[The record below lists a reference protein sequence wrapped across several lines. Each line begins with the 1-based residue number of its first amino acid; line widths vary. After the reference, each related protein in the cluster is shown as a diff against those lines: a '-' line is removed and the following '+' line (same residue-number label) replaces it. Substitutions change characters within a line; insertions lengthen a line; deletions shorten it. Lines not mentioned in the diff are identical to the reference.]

1 MLNIISTLNGQDL
14 GFLKIVASAWGIEIK
29 ASEAY
34 KARTKLALDMK
45 NKEIINEIYD
55 SFPENVRKTVD
66 TLLENEGKIPWAK
79 FTRDFGDIQV
89 MGSARRDR
97 ERPDLNPAT
106 PAEFLWYR
114 AFIGRAFLSAE
125 AEPQE
130 FAYIPEEIYSYLKP
144 AHNREHQLPGRFATQ
159 KECQI
164 IHNTSTMILDDLCT
178 LISIYRNGFQPD
190 QYCEYFEVPFQFLKS
205 ILTDLEIISMDGNLD
220 PEKVRV
226 FLETPPES
234 SLLLLVNHWIENTHL
249 NEISLMHDLS
259 IEGVLDRNHVK
270 VRNFIIDQISRI
282 PANKWWNLD
291 SFVKYIYQSNPDFQR
306 PAGNYESWYI
316 KNIES
321 GEFLQGFE
329 HWDAIDGNFIRFMI
343 TGPLYWLGLIDIASG
358 KNDHSPQAFRLSTWN
373 AELLSNQTP
382 KGIDP
387 VESKIKLD
395 SYGKVVI
402 PVQYS
407 RTTRYQVS
415 RFSEWQGKTKDGFI
429 FYITPDSL
437 QRAKSQGLT
446 INHIIKILQSGLPH
460 PFPPKL
466 KIALENW
473 EQYGT
478 QAYFSNVILLNI
490 SEPKAIEQL
499 LASPIKKFIQSVLNQ
514 NTITVLPHGVDQIRK
529 ALIEYGYLSEQSEKS

>member
-29 ASEAY
+29 ASDAY
-34 KARTKLALDMK
+34 KARTQLALDMD

-106 PAEFLWYR
+106 PAEYLWYR

-130 FAYIPEEIYSYLKP
+130 FAYIPEEIFSFLKP
-144 AHNREHQLPGRFATQ
+144 AHIKEHQLPGRFATP
-159 KECQI
+159 KEYQI
-164 IHNTSTMILDDLCT
+164 IHKTSTLILDDLCT

-190 QYCEYFEVPFQFLKS
+190 QYCEYFTVPIKFINS
-205 ILTDLEIISMDGNLD
+205 ILIELEIISNDGNLD
-220 PEKVRV
+220 PEKVRI
-226 FLETPPES
+226 FLEAPPKE
-234 SLLLLVNHWIENTHL
+234 SLLLLVNHWIENSHL
-249 NEISLMHDLS
+249 NEIDLMQDLR

-270 VRNFIIDQISRI
+270 VRKFIIDQISRI
-282 PANKWWNLD
+282 PSNKWWNLE
-291 SFVKYIYQSNPDFQR
+291 SFVKFIYQTNPDFQR

-316 KNIES
+316 KDVVS
-321 GEFLQGFE
+321 GEFLKGFE
-329 HWDAIDGNFIRFMI
+329 NWDAIDGNFIRFMI
-343 TGPLYWLGLIDIASG
+343 TGPFYWLGLVDLATNKSD
-358 KNDHSPQAFRLSTWN
+358 NFPQTFRSSNWY
-373 AELLSNQTP
+373 AVLLSNQTP
-382 KGIDP
+382 NDINP
-387 VESKIKLD
+387 VESKIILD
-395 SYGKVVI
+395 SYGKIVI
-402 PVQYS
+402 PKQFS

-415 RFSEWQGKTKDGFI
+415 RFCEWQGKTKDGFI

-437 QRAKSQGLT
+437 LRAKSQGLT

-473 EQYGT
+473 EQHGI

-499 LASPIKKFIQSVLNQ
+499 LASPVKKFIQSVLNQ
-514 NTITVLPHGVDQIRK
+514 NTITVLPHGVDQVRK
-529 ALIEYGYLSEQSEKS
+529 ALIEYGYLSEQSEKP